1 LAKGLDNKEINEL
14 LKSLEDLITNKD
26 LTAATEHRISKHAG
40 SGLNATN
47 QENPEL
53 EYWSILNS
61 LSTRPNDLN
70 SINL

>member
-1 LAKGLDNKEINEL
+1 
-14 LKSLEDLITNKD
+14 
-26 LTAATEHRISKHAG
+26 
-40 SGLNATN
+40 LNATN